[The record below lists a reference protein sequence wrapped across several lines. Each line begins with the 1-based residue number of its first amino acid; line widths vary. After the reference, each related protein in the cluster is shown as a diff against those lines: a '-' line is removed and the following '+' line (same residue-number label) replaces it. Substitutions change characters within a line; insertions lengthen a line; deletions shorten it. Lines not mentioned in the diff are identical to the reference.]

1 MRASKVKKGPVEN
14 SVTPT
19 PVSESMNFYASI
31 PRHFL
36 DSKLENPNIS
46 EHNFAIPFR
55 GVVVAPSGSGKTNFV
70 ANLIKIFSKGQGTFV
85 TITILCKDAEEPIY
99 KYLKSLSD
107 SIMIKEGGLENLPD
121 LNKADK
127 EVPTLLIIDD
137 MQLEKKQNGVEEYY
151 IRCRKKG
158 VSILYL
164 AQNYYVVPIV
174 IRRNCNYLIILKLS
188 GEKEIKT
195 MLREVGL
202 GLTKEQLINM
212 YQYATNE
219 KFNVLIIDYES
230 TDINRRYRKNFT
242 EYLQPADYV

>member
-1 MRASKVKKGPVEN
+1 MRASRVKPTPKEEHQ
-14 SVTPT
+14 PT
-19 PVSESMNFYASI
+19 PVSNSMNFYESV
-31 PRHFL
+31 PRHFH
-36 DSKLENPNIS
+36 DTTLENPNI
-46 EHNFAIPFR
+46 ELHNFAIPFR
-55 GVVVAPSGSGKTNFV
+55 GVVVAPSGSGKTSFV
-70 ANLIKIFSKGQGTFV
+70 GNLIKIFSKGQGTFV
-85 TITILCKDAEEPIY
+85 TITIICKDKDEPIY
-99 KYLKSLSD
+99 KYLASLSD
-107 SIMIKEGGLENLPD
+107 AIQIKEGGLENLPD

-127 EVPTLLIIDD
+127 EVPTLIIIDD
-137 MQLEKKQNGVEEYY
+137 QQLERRQNSVEEYY

-174 IRRNCNYLIILKLS
+174 IRRNCNYLIVLKLS

-230 TDINRRYRKNFT
+230 TDINRRYRKNFL
-242 EYLQPADYV
+242 EYLNPADFV